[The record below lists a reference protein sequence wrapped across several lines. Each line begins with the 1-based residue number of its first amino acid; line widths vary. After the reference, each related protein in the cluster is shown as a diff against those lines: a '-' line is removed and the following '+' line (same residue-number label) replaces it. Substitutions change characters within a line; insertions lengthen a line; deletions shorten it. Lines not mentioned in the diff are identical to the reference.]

1 MTGAKALEATIASNV
16 AASAGQAPRARRDC
30 RAAASVRPTHPGMSD
45 PFLPAPTPEQEPEVA
60 AALAQPIAVV
70 GSVLADMG
78 VDPDDRSPAHEQ
90 ALRASIHGYVDLELR
105 GSSGRPN
112 DVEPSFITT
121 TGLVID
127 AIATHSATGRTRTPK

>member
-1 MTGAKALEATIASNV
+1 M
-16 AASAGQAPRARRDC
+16 
-30 RAAASVRPTHPGMSD
+30 
-45 PFLPAPTPEQEPEVA
+45 A

-78 VDPDDRSPAHEQ
+78 VDPMTAVPLMS